1 MNITLITR
9 EKGHL
14 PKPVTMSSTNG
25 RIKILALGDTFVGKS
40 TLIKAYCE
48 GKVRININHILYS

>member
-9 EKGHL
+9 EPGHL
-14 PKPVTMSSTNG
+14 PEPVAMASTSG
-25 RIKILALGDTFVGKS
+25 RIKILALGDSFVGKS

-48 GKVRININHILYS
+48 EKVCF

>member
-14 PKPVTMSSTNG
+14 PKPVTMSSTSG
-25 RIKILALGDTFVGKS
+25 RIKILALGDAFVGKS

-48 GKVRININHILYS
+48 GKVCININHFL